1 MLNKHIR
8 SVTLE
13 LSQANMLDFDSEKFV
28 RSLVTGNFNTIVCFA
43 IGYLNGEAYFN
54 SKFIKKNKD
63 IINRDI
69 LRELSDLKKKYNF
82 NFIAY
87 INTQFSDVFLSNP
100 SWAQK
105 RVDNKKTTQLNT
117 AAICLNSPYKNIL
130 LNSAKEISLSYKVD
144 GFYFDEVSFQSWCNC
159 AFCKKKYKIDSGR
172 NIPNEINFHNKNF
185 LNWMSWRQNQVNNFM
200 KEFYNNL
207 KKINKRHIIFFQSAF
222 PISSTFTKMKDF
234 QYINPVGNR
243 VPKEYAGSYRPSFY
257 GQNIEKNHKYND
269 IISIEPWRKLVGSPI
284 WWPGVCTS
292 YVKNLNPKKHVLPLM
307 ELPHFPWSLLNLS
320 NDEIIFNIADVQ
332 ANGGGTWYPMYS
344 PNKKNL
350 LYWSK
355 FRKYFQQFNIIPKYR
370 EQIFDV
376 AVLFS
381 KNNAEKINTNETED
395 NYIDDF
401 NNTISILKEIK
412 INFTTLSFDSISKLK
427 TKPKLILLI
436 NHEFFNK
443 KEYDYF
449 KLFLNNGGKIISWGR
464 TPKFLESNNKV
475 TKNNVFLKD
484 IFGLQEKY
492 SRPYFGYLNYSN
504 SKENILSPTYGIN
517 NFFQTTIAKKIGY
530 LFEGES
536 MFATPDEA
544 KQTGAVFEKK
554 FKSGKAIMFSN
565 NQSLIWSKAKS
576 LATLSTI
583 KKVVFDCINKNNVF
597 YSNSKSQFSFYIWK
611 KNKNYLIWL
620 TNFSSIEENGNCN
633 SISKI
638 ELIIPNKIKKMKLIK
653 NFGNSHVSL
662 KKNNIIVRNLKI
674 WECLEVTI
682 I

>member
-1 MLNKHIR
+1 
-8 SVTLE
+8 
-13 LSQANMLDFDSEKFV
+13 MLDFDSEKFV
-28 RSLVTGNFNTIVCFA
+28 KSLVAGNFNTIVCFA
-43 IGYLNGEAYFN
+43 IGYLSGEAYFN

-63 IINRDI
+63 IKNRDI
-69 LRELSDLKKKYNF
+69 LKELSDLKKKYNF

-100 SWAQK
+100 SWSQR

-130 LNSAKEISLSYKVD
+130 LNSAKEISRTYKVD

-159 AFCKKKYKIDSGR
+159 SFCKKKYKIDSGR
-172 NIPNEINFHNKNF
+172 NIPNKINFHNKNF
-185 LNWMSWRQNQVNNFM
+185 LNWMTWRENQVNNLM

-234 QYINPVGNR
+234 QYINPVGSR

-257 GQNIEKNHKYND
+257 AQNIEKNHKYND

-292 YVKNLNPKKHVLPLM
+292 YVKNLNPKKHALPLM
-307 ELPHFPWSLLNLS
+307 ELPHFPWSLLNLG

-355 FRKYFQQFNIIPKYR
+355 FRKYFQKFNIIPKYT
-370 EQIFDV
+370 EQIYDV
-376 AVLFS
+376 TVLFS

-401 NNTISILKEIK
+401 NNTISIFKEIK
-412 INFTTLSFDSISKLK
+412 INFTTLSFDSISNLK

-449 KLFLNNGGKIISWGR
+449 KLYLNNGGNIISWGR
-464 TPKFLESNNKV
+464 TPKFIESNGKV
-475 TKNNVFLKD
+475 KKNNVFLKN
-484 IFGLQEKY
+484 IFGLQDKY

-504 SKENILSPTYGIN
+504 SKKSILSPTYGIN
-517 NFFQTTIAKKIGY
+517 NFFQKTNAKKIGY

-536 MFATPDEA
+536 MFATPDEEN
-544 KQTGAVFEKK
+544 QTGAVFEKK

-565 NQSLIWSKAKS
+565 NQSLIWSKARS

-583 KKVVFDCINKNNVF
+583 KTVVFDCINKNNVF
-597 YSNSKSQFSFYIWK
+597 CSNSNGQFSFYVWK

-620 TNFSSIEENGNCN
+620 TNFSSIEENGTCN

-638 ELIIPNKIKKMKLIK
+638 ELTTPNKIKKMKLIK
-653 NFGNSHVSL
+653 NFGDSNVSI
-662 KKNNIIVRNLKI
+662 KKNNIIVKNLKI
-674 WECLEVTI
+674 WECLEVSI